1 MAESLW
7 GIDRIDQRILSAL
20 QADARI
26 SNLKLAEAVALSPT
40 AVLARVQR
48 LTRDGYILGYEA
60 RLNPLKLGRGMM
72 VFVEVLLDRT
82 TPNVFEQF
90 KAAVQAQEAILECHM
105 VAGGFD
111 YLLKLRCADM
121 NAYREFAG
129 TVLWQL
135 PGVRE
140 TRTYAVMEEVKNSTQ
155 LKLQP
160 GRLRRTMAIFQ
171 EDSAMRLRLILAV
184 APLLVTVHSASAQNM
199 KPGLWEHSFTMK
211 SQSGK
216 MEQGMAELQKQI
228 AAMPPEKRKQMEQM
242 MAQSGVA
249 MGSKVNVV
257 KVCVT
262 PEDAARMDMP
272 KFNDQCKQEVIKR
285 SAAPASPP
293 PAAKTR

>member
-1 MAESLW
+1 MAQSLW

-20 QADARI
+20 QADGRL

-48 LTRDGYILGYEA
+48 LTREGYILGYEA

-111 YLLKLRCADM
+111 YLLKTRMADM
-121 NAYREFAG
+121 AAYRDFAG

-140 TRTYAVMEEVKNSTQ
+140 TRTYPVMEVVKNST
-155 LKLQP
+155 
-160 GRLRRTMAIFQ
+160 RL
-171 EDSAMRLRLILAV
+171 
-184 APLLVTVHSASAQNM
+184 PL
-199 KPGLWEHSFTMK
+199 
-211 SQSGK
+211 
-216 MEQGMAELQKQI
+216 
-228 AAMPPEKRKQMEQM
+228 
-242 MAQSGVA
+242 
-249 MGSKVNVV
+249 
-257 KVCVT
+257 
-262 PEDAARMDMP
+262 
-272 KFNDQCKQEVIKR
+272 
-285 SAAPASPP
+285 
-293 PAAKTR
+293 